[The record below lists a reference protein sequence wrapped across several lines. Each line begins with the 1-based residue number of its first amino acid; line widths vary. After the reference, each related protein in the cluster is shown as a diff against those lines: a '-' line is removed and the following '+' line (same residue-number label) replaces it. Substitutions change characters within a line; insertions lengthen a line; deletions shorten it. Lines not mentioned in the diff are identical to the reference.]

1 MKICV
6 VFGHFNTENS
16 FNACIRDTFIDE
28 ATKSGHE
35 IDLINLYDENEQL
48 PFYRSDINPPPKLV
62 LDYRKRLEKADAMFL
77 ISACHNLRMNII
89 LENWIDWVLHPTWFF
104 SYKSIMPDSKFFG
117 NYGYPVAGAMKN
129 KIGIVSMTYGGP
141 MISYFNFSLFDNIPY
156 RRLKKSVF
164 QLGGLKT
171 CLLYTSDAADDMRV

>member
-28 ATKSGHE
+28 ALKLGHQ

-104 SYKSIMPDSKFFG
+104 SYKSIMPDSKFFW
-117 NYGYPVAGAMKN
+117 
-129 KIGIVSMTYGGP
+129 
-141 MISYFNFSLFDNIPY
+141 
-156 RRLKKSVF
+156 
-164 QLGGLKT
+164 
-171 CLLYTSDAADDMRV
+171 